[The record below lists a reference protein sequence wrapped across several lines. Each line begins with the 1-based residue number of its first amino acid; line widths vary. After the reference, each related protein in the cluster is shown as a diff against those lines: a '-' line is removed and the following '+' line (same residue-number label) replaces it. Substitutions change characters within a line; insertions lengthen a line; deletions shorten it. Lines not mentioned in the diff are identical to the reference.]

1 MIGRI
6 NKRLAVSVIASSS
19 CGLLFGYDIGA
30 ISSSTQ
36 ELRTCFALSA
46 FALGIAVASALV
58 GTITGSASAGFL
70 TDAIGRRATLL
81 IAGGL
86 YAIAALGTALAFG
99 FAQFAISRF
108 GCGIAIGLISVAAP
122 MYLAEIAP
130 SNLRGRLV
138 GSFQINISIGVVLGF
153 ALGYFFSLH
162 SQNGTAWRYSMGC
175 GVLPA
180 LLCDTLLLQA
190 VPSPRW
196 LALKRRFAEARNTL
210 AAVGSIDPEADQ
222 ECLAA
227 SIREFGA
234 LRRSKFFSRRY
245 ARPILLA
252 ACLVVFNQLTGV
264 NVLLYYV
271 LDIFTEF
278 GSGRLNGRKD
288 AILVSAFSLLVT
300 TVAVSVIDKVGRK
313 PLLLAGAAGMSACLI
328 ALPAIRYMGWPATS
342 VLVVLL
348 CYNLFFGFSQGT
360 VVWVYLSE
368 IFPLPV
374 RARGQSFGST
384 VLWMTNALIVG
395 SFPAIA
401 IRVGG
406 MIFVALAILMA
417 IQCVLVILVYPET
430 RRSSL
435 ETLASNITS

>member
-1 MIGRI
+1 MNARI
-6 NKRLAVSVIASSS
+6 NKRLAVSVIASSL

-36 ELRTCFALSA
+36 ELRTHFSLSA
-46 FALGIAVASALV
+46 SALGIAVASALV
-58 GTITGSASAGFL
+58 GTIAGSAFAGFVA
-70 TDAIGRRATLL
+70 DAIGRLRTLL
-81 IAGGL
+81 ISGAL
-86 YAIAALGTALAFG
+86 YALAALGTAFAFG
-99 FAQFAISRF
+99 FGQFAISRF
-108 GCGIAIGLISVAAP
+108 VGGVATGFISVAAP

-130 SNLRGRLV
+130 PDLRGRLV
-138 GSFQINISIGVVLGF
+138 GSFQINISIGVLLGF

-175 GVLPA
+175 GALPA
-180 LLCDTLLLQA
+180 LLCDALLLQA

-196 LALKRRFAEARNTL
+196 LALKRRFAEARNSL

-227 SIREFGA
+227 SIRGFGA
-234 LRRSKFFSRRY
+234 LRESKLFSRRH

-252 ACLVVFNQLTGV
+252 AGLVIFNQLTGV

-288 AILVSAFSLLVT
+288 AILVSAFSLVVT

-342 VLVVLL
+342 VIVVLF

-384 VLWMTNALIVG
+384 VHWVANAIIVG

-401 IRVGG
+401 NSLGG
-406 MIFVALAILMA
+406 KVFVAFALVMA
-417 IQCVLVILVYPET
+417 MQFFVILFAYPET
-430 RRSSL
+430 KHVSL
-435 ETLASNITS
+435 ETLASGISH